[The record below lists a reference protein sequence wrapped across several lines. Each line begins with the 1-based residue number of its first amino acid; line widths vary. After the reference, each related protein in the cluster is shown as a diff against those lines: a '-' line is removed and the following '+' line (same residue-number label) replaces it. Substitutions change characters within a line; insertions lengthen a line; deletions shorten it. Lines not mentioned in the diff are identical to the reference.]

1 MRKQGVIFCAGLGL
15 AVLAF
20 VSLAPVY
27 NPPATGVTVEVDPV
41 AKAVNGVLKSN
52 GTTLSAATAGRD
64 YSAPQTITSTAH
76 GFSVGNVLRMSG
88 TSYVKA
94 QANSATN
101 AEAVG
106 IVSLVPDANTFILAT
121 GGYVSSLSGLT
132 SGAMH
137 FLDPTTAGAIT
148 ATEPT
153 TDGQISK
160 PVFIAVS
167 TTAGYFFNMRG
178 AEVGGSDPGYLVY
191 TALLTQGGT
200 DAPVATVLHNTLG
213 GTVVWTRPDDP
224 GHYIGTLSG
233 AFTLGKTTPLSQI
246 INTYSGEP
254 ATFGDI
260 RFLTGESGN
269 VNEYSLHTYKDSA
282 LTDALLANNL
292 IEIRVYP

>member
-1 MRKQGVIFCAGLGL
+1 MKKGGIIFCSGLGL
-15 AVLAF
+15 AILAF
-20 VSLAPVY
+20 VCLAPVY
-27 NPPATGVTVEVDPV
+27 NPPATGVTVEADPV

-94 QANSATN
+94 QADSGVN

-106 IVSLVPDANTFILAT
+106 IVSVVPDANTFVLAT
-121 GGYVSSLSGLT
+121 GGYVSGLSGLT
-132 SGAMH
+132 AGAMH
-137 FLDPTTAGAIT
+137 FLDPATAGAIT

-178 AEVGGSDPGYLVY
+178 AEVGAGTQDYLVY
-191 TALLTQGGT
+191 TALLTQSGT
-200 DAPVATVLHNTLG
+200 DAPVATVLRNTLG
-213 GTVVWTRPDDP
+213 ETPTYLRDGTGNYKITSP
-224 GHYIGTLSG
+224 GNLFDSDKATIEFGTLPKSSG
-233 AFTLGKTTPLSQI
+233 AERFGISVDRSSLAARFEIQTFQI
-246 INTYSGEP
+246 VDQ
-254 ATFGDI
+254 A
-260 RFLTGESGN
+260 L
-269 VNEYSLHTYKDSA
+269 VDSA
-282 LTDALLANNL
+282 LAATKV
-292 IEIRVYP
+292 EIRVYP